1 MPPFNL
7 SEDDR
12 AALVELLHE
21 TIERSRFLMSPRIRR
36 LKAILDKLD
45 PPAPR
50 AEPPPPKT

>member
-12 AALVELLHE
+12 AALVELLRE
-21 TIERSRFLMSPRIRR
+21 SIERSRFLLSPRIRR

-50 AEPPPPKT
+50 AEPRPPKA